1 MSKIFGATFSN
12 QTFISY
18 EKVMTQ
24 TNKNQIPLEHSHSGD
39 VVLIGAPGYVMGS
52 DIEKNVSPPIE
63 LGTHGGTA
71 DRSMLRPV
79 FMATGADL
87 SKGKQIDSVSILDI
101 APTIYDLL
109 ELDIP
114 SFVEGKSIKEIYKD

>member
-1 MSKIFGATFSN
+1 
-12 QTFISY
+12 
-18 EKVMTQ
+18 MTQ

-52 DIEKNVSPPIE
+52 DIEKHVTALIE

-114 SFVEGKSIKEIYKD
+114 SFVEGKSIKVIYKD

>member
-12 QTFISY
+12 QTFTPY

-52 DIEKNVSPPIE
+52 DIEKNVSS
-63 LGTHGGTA
+63 TH
-71 DRSMLRPV
+71 
-79 FMATGADL
+79 
-87 SKGKQIDSVSILDI
+87 
-101 APTIYDLL
+101 
-109 ELDIP
+109 
-114 SFVEGKSIKEIYKD
+114 

>member
-1 MSKIFGATFSN
+1 
-12 QTFISY
+12 
-18 EKVMTQ
+18 MTQ

-79 FMATGADL
+79 FMATQEDFYKRNKLNPCLCDHSQFVIETFHTRTVPCFIEVRNGRTRFTSFSTGYTL
-87 SKGKQIDSVSILDI
+87 SAG
-101 APTIYDLL
+101 
-109 ELDIP
+109 
-114 SFVEGKSIKEIYKD
+114 